1 MVLRIKNFTILG
13 FHWKIRPLAGGG
25 ECSGNIE
32 GRGLPKRGA
41 WTVCQFRG
49 GAWQEKGGGAF
60 EKGGWYPN
68 AHYDIIG
75 INLSPVNNIQCN
87 Q

>member
-1 MVLRIKNFTILG
+1 MGFTKNQY
-13 FHWKIRPLAGGG
+13 RGG
-25 ECSGNIE
+25 
-32 GRGLPKRGA
+32 GLPKKGGG
-41 WTVCQFRG
+41 VLGQFANLGG